1 MDILLEN
8 SYLLPIAF
16 AIFLVLVNLLSYAIQ
31 NQKKDPRLIYDIND
45 APFDNALSNKLYQM
59 SYSSFFGSFLP
70 ESADMPKAQDQDK
83 MFAESG
89 FATKLNYRVFG
100 TVQIMLFIAAFAA
113 TFLIGGIMA
122 LNPWIVKLLFN
133 IEMAKGEFG
142 PFLFIGMILILLCL
156 VPTLFFKSKANSRH
170 AGFIKDLPILQLFI
184 VLMLKS
190 QRSTAEIL
198 YTLGKT
204 NTRYREIFDIAY
216 RISIRSQTEAFDYL
230 RNAFAGTAFV
240 DTITILATSEEYSK
254 QDSIEVLEG
263 RIDSLIQDV
272 ENIKG
277 EKGVIKGLLS
287 EGSIALPMI
296 GLMVLVVV
304 PILIY
309 AMNMMNTAGNG
320 II

>member
-1 MDILLEN
+1 MDFIIEN
-8 SYLLPIAF
+8 YYLAPIF
-16 AIFLVLVNLLSYAIQ
+16 LAIFIAIVSALGEAVR
-31 NQKKDPRLIYDIND
+31 NQKKDPRLVYDIND

-83 MFAESG
+83 MFAEAG
-89 FATKLNYRVFG
+89 FATKINYRVFG
-100 TVQIMLFIAAFAA
+100 TVQIILFMLAFVITIILG
-113 TFLIGGIMA
+113 TFVAFNPGI
-122 LNPWIVKLLFN
+122 IKFLFN
-133 IEMAKGEFG
+133 IEMAKGTFE
-142 PFLFIGMILILLCL
+142 PFVWVGIALMLACLI
-156 VPTLFFKSKANSRH
+156 PSFFFKSKANSRH

-230 RNAFAGTAFV
+230 RNAFAGTAFL

-263 RIDSLIQDV
+263 RIDALIQDV
-272 ENIKG
+272 ENVKG

-287 EGSIALPMI
+287 EGSIALPFI
-296 GLMVLVVV
+296 ALMVLTVV
-304 PILIY
+304 PILMY
-309 AMNMMNTAGNG
+309 AMNMMNNAGSG
-320 II
+320 VL

>member
-1 MDILLEN
+1 MDIITEN
-8 SYLLPIAF
+8 LYLTPIF
-16 AIFLVLVNLLSYAIQ
+16 VAIFMVVVLILSESVK
-31 NQKKDPRLIYDIND
+31 NQKKDPRLIYDISD
-45 APFDNALSNKLYQM
+45 APFDNALSNKLYQL

-83 MFAESG
+83 MFAEAG
-89 FATKLNYRVFG
+89 YATKLNYRVFG
-100 TVQIMLFIAAFAA
+100 TIQISLFMCAFVV
-113 TFLIGGIMA
+113 TFVLGTFVAYNPGI
-122 LNPWIVKLLFN
+122 IKLLFN
-133 IEMAKGEFG
+133 IEMERGTFE
-142 PFLFIGMILILLCL
+142 PFIWVGMGLMLACLI
-156 VPTLFFKSKANSRH
+156 PSFFFKSKANSRH

-254 QDSIEVLEG
+254 QDSIDVLEG
-263 RIDSLIQDV
+263 RIDALIQDV

-287 EGSIALPMI
+287 EGSIALPFVA
-296 GLMVLVVV
+296 LMVLVVV

-309 AMNMMNTAGNG
+309 AMNMMNTAGGG